1 MTAANPLADI
11 RALAQLAR
19 LELSD
24 AEVQKLEGELPAIL
38 GFVAEI
44 QNVSAELPKAVSP
57 AHRNVMRAD
66 TDPHETGVH
75 TETLLAAA
83 PSRIGN
89 QVAVKQVVSRKNAS
103 H

>member
-1 MTAANPLADI
+1 MSETPPIDI

-19 LELSD
+19 LELSET
-24 AEVQKLEGELPAIL
+24 EVQKLE
-38 GFVAEI
+38 AEI
-44 QNVSAELPKAVSP
+44 PGILDLVAQITEVSADMPKAVSP

-66 TDPHETGVH
+66 DGAHETGTY

-83 PSRIGN
+83 PARVGN
-89 QVAVKQVVSRKNAS
+89 QVEVKQVVSRSKSS

>member
-1 MTAANPLADI
+1 MTQVSTTADI

-24 AEVQKLEGELPAIL
+24 AEVAKLESELPAIL

-44 QNVSAELPKAVSP
+44 QAVSADMPKAVSP
-57 AHRNVMRAD
+57 AHRNVMREDAN
-66 TDPHETGVH
+66 PHESGIH
-75 TETLLAAA
+75 TEVLLAAA
-83 PSRIGN
+83 PARVGN
-89 QVAVKQVVSRKNAS
+89 QVEVKQVVSRKNAS

>member
-1 MTAANPLADI
+1 MTSSTVTADI

-24 AEVQKLEGELPAIL
+24 AEVARLESELPAIL

-44 QNVSAELPKAVSP
+44 QKVSADMPKAVSP
-57 AHRNVMRAD
+57 THRNVMREDAN
-66 TDPHETGVH
+66 PHEGGIH

-83 PSRIGN
+83 PARVGDQIE
-89 QVAVKQVVSRKNAS
+89 VKQVISRKNAS